1 MMKTKEIAMPFHP
14 FFLYVLCQSV
24 LCAAIVC
31 IGQWL
36 FAFPLRQDAVLNI
49 AQHSPVFLALAA
61 LMFYAVHQVDV
72 LLRRCLDD
80 ARLPVREQ
88 RLTFA
93 LVAVFLLFETFVL
106 GVWLREGAL
115 VWRPAWL
122 GGVIDWLRA
131 HSGALHDAT
140 IAPGWFNIEIR
151 DTVFAAQFAD
161 TAAFLA
167 SPVADGVLLFLGLQL
182 CFSPLMVLAAYPL
195 LSRLLDEAGFAAV
208 APRTLWAHGRRLRA
222 VVYSLFAALCLLM
235 TPLLLVF
242 CPMSFFVEA
251 AVDAAAW
258 REAML
263 STVLYLPPFVF
274 ALRYLGGWR
283 DVLRRTPP
291 VAAL

>member
-1 MMKTKEIAMPFHP
+1 MPFHP
-14 FFLYVLCQSV
+14 FFLYVLCQSA

-49 AQHSPVFLALAA
+49 AQHSPLFLALAA

-93 LVAVFLLFETFVL
+93 LVAVLLLFETFVL

-122 GGVIDWLRA
+122 DGVIDWLRA

-182 CFSPLMVLAAYPL
+182 CFFPLMVLAAYPL

-208 APRTLWAHGRRLRA
+208 APRALWARRQWLRA

-242 CPMSFFVEA
+242 CPMFFFVEA
-251 AVDAAAW
+251 VVDAAAW
-258 REAML
+258 REAAL
-263 STVLYLPPFVF
+263 STVLYLPLFIF

-283 DVLRRTPP
+283 DVLYRSQP
-291 VAAL
+291 ASAL

>member
-1 MMKTKEIAMPFHP
+1 MPFHP
-14 FFLYVLCQSV
+14 FFLYMLCQSA

-49 AQHSPVFLALAA
+49 VQHSPVFLALAA
-61 LMFYAVHQVDV
+61 LVFYAVHQVDV
-72 LLRRCLDD
+72 LLRRYLDG

-88 RLTFA
+88 RWAFA
-93 LVAVFLLFETFVL
+93 LVAVLLLFETFVL
-106 GVWLREGAL
+106 GAWLQDGVL

-122 GGVIDWLRA
+122 GGVIDGLRA
-131 HSGALHDAT
+131 HSGALHDAA

-161 TAAFLA
+161 AAAFLVA
-167 SPVADGVLLFLGLQL
+167 PVADGVLLFLGLQL
-182 CFSPLMVLAAYPL
+182 CFFPLMVLAAYPL

-208 APRTLWAHGRRLRA
+208 APRTLWAHGRRLR
-222 VVYSLFAALCLLM
+222 VVIYSLFAALCLLM

-242 CPMSFFVEA
+242 CPMGLFAEA

-258 REAML
+258 REAAL
-263 STVLYLPPFVF
+263 CTVLYLPPFVF

-291 VAAL
+291 AAAL

>member
-1 MMKTKEIAMPFHP
+1 MPFHP
-14 FFLYVLCQSV
+14 FFLYVLCQSA

-49 AQHSPVFLALAA
+49 AQHSSVFLALAA

-72 LLRRCLDD
+72 LLRRCLDE

-93 LVAVFLLFETFVL
+93 LVAVLLLFETFVL

-131 HSGALHDAT
+131 HSGVLHDAA

-167 SPVADGVLLFLGLQL
+167 APVADGVLLLSGLQL
-182 CFSPLMVLAAYPL
+182 CFFPLMVLAAYPL

-242 CPMSFFVEA
+242 CPMFFFVEA

-258 REAML
+258 REAAL
-263 STVLYLPPFVF
+263 STVLYLPLFVF

-283 DVLRRTPP
+283 DVLRRSRPA
-291 VAAL
+291 AAL